1 MPTESFRTNGTVLV
15 TASVN
20 GYFRIQGRVMRNYF
34 VFRPSAPPSNFVT
47 PTVVKQLV
55 NLRSK
60 SVLSWSSQKAHC
72 DLSENSCE
80 GRWIRCGTRTTS
92 VFCS

>member
-60 SVLSWSSQKAHC
+60 SVL
-72 DLSENSCE
+72 L
-80 GRWIRCGTRTTS
+80 GRFLPGPGTVLTRS
-92 VFCS
+92 VSAISL